1 MQTKKG
7 YVGLIFL
14 IVGLAF
20 ILYWFVY
27 LWNNNWLSGRLNISS
42 DPLNSD
48 ATTLENQPP
57 KAINEQLNDLRK
69 DVKNLQDKRDQ
80 EIMNELNA
88 K

>member
-1 MQTKKG
+1 MQTRKG
-7 YVGLIFL
+7 YIGLIFL

-27 LWNNNWLSGRLNISS
+27 LWNNNWFGGKLSIPENALDGNAA
-42 DPLNSD
+42 PQ
-48 ATTLENQPP
+48 ENQAP
-57 KAINEQLNDLRK
+57 KAIDAQLNDLRK

-80 EIMNELNA
+80 EILDELN